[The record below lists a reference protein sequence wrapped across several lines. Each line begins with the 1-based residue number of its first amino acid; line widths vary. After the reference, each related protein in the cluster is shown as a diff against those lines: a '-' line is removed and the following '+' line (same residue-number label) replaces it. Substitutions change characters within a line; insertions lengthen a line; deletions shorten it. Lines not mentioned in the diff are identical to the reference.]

1 MSKGLIL
8 PSIPFLNLFLYL
20 SFPKDRSR
28 VIYARNSS
36 PGDPVYAYQITPL
49 AISHMYY
56 ILEQLSGS
64 AGHAP
69 SPPLPPSPLPVPLE
83 VYIESKGM
91 GLVWPAYLN
100 ASTIELRS
108 SIPVHITQGSDK
120 PPQGSEGDRELWWGE
135 GVREGGREMEMRG
148 WVYFGRGFKVNTLA
162 LLYHRGW
169 YLRRHLSLPRINAPL

>member
-1 MSKGLIL
+1 MLFMLGIAAPEIL
-8 PSIPFLNLFLYL
+8 CMHT
-20 SFPKDRSR
+20 RSR
-28 VIYARNSS
+28 RSPSLTCITSS
-36 PGDPVYAYQITPL
+36 SNYQAAPAMLPL
-49 AISHMYY
+49 
-56 ILEQLSGS
+56 
-64 AGHAP
+64 
-69 SPPLPPSPLPVPLE
+69 PLPPSTLPVPLE

-148 WVYFGRGFKVNTLA
+148 WVYFGREFKVNTLA